1 MKIRQQ
7 KLKRRDGTIELVPET
22 LDDLWHL
29 KYIIENRDLVSAFT
43 KRRVEGTTDK
53 IRPEAAEKKSV
64 HLTIEVSGMEFH
76 RFSNRLRVRGVIR
89 SGVDTGEYHT
99 INIEIGSMVGIT
111 KHWKPDQLERIEDAK
126 ATSDRPRVTIIT
138 VESGE
143 AEIGRVRQF
152 GVDLVSHVTKPSGKQ
167 GGDFTHEFFASAA
180 DALSKS
186 VAGGEDHS
194 IIIAGP
200 GFIKEDFME
209 YLRSSNPD
217 IAARAVLED
226 TVSTGMPGFIE
237 VLRRGAVDRIVQ
249 ESRIGR
255 ETEMMDALMRE
266 ISTDGKCAYGTI
278 EVMTALELGAI
289 ETLLIVDETL
299 RNFREAGAGA
309 LQGAVTGAGSR
320 DEMESRTGRGTGEGG
335 GKESGAKSGIDADDL
350 LRRVEQM
357 QGRVVVLSS
366 EFEPGNRLD
375 ALGGMAALLRFKIE

>member
-7 KLKRRDGTIELVPET
+7 KLKRREGTIELVPET

-29 KYIIENRDLVSAFT
+29 KYIIENRDLISAFT
-43 KRRVEGTTDK
+43 KRRVEGATDK

-76 RFSNRLRVRGVIR
+76 RFSNRLRVRGIIR

-99 INIEIGSMVGIT
+99 INVELGSMVGIT

-152 GVDLVSHVTKPSGKQ
+152 GVDRVSQVTKPSGKQ

-226 TVSTGMPGFIE
+226 TVATGMPGFIE

-266 ISTDGKCAYGTI
+266 IATGGKCAYGTY
-278 EVMTALELGAI
+278 EVMAALELGAI

-309 LQGAVTGAGSR
+309 VQGAVTRAGAG
-320 DEMESRTGRGTGEGG
+320 DEMRAGTEGGTGGGRGN
-335 GKESGAKSGIDADDL
+335 ESGAKSSIDADDL
-350 LRRVEQM
+350 MRRVEQM

>member
-1 MKIRQQ
+1 MKIRRQ
-7 KLKRRDGTIELVPET
+7 KLKRREGVIELVPET

-43 KRRVEGTTDK
+43 KRRVEGATDK

-99 INIEIGSMVGIT
+99 INVEIGSMVGIT
-111 KHWKPDQLERIEDAK
+111 KHWKPDQLERIEEAK
-126 ATSDRPRVTIIT
+126 ALSNRPRVTIIT

-152 GVDLVSHVTKPSGKQ
+152 GVDRVSQITKPSGKQ

-180 DALSKS
+180 DALNKS
-186 VAGGEDHS
+186 VAGGGDHS

-209 YLRSSNPD
+209 YLRSASPD
-217 IAARAVLED
+217 IAARAVLVD

-266 ISTDGKCAYGTI
+266 IATYGKCAYGTA
-278 EVMTALELGAI
+278 EVMAALELGAI

-309 LQGAVTGAGSR
+309 VQGTVTGTGAG
-320 DEMESRTGRGTGEGG
+320 DEKGARTGGGGGEGAA
-335 GKESGAKSGIDADDL
+335 AKSGIDADDL

-375 ALGGMAALLRFKIE
+375 ALGGMAALLRFKIG

>member
-1 MKIRQQ
+1 MKIRRQ
-7 KLKRRDGTIELVPET
+7 KLKRREGAIELVPES

-29 KYIIENRDLVSAFT
+29 KYIIENHDLVSAFT
-43 KRRVEGTTDK
+43 KRRVEGATDK

-89 SGVDTGEYHT
+89 SGTDAGEYHT
-99 INIEIGSMVGIT
+99 INVEIGSMVSIT
-111 KHWKPDQLERIEDAK
+111 KHWKPDQLERIEEAR
-126 ATSDRPRVTIIT
+126 ALSNRPRVTIIT

-152 GVDLVSHVTKPSGKQ
+152 GVDRVSQVTKPSGKQ

-180 DALSKS
+180 DALNKS

-209 YLRSSNPD
+209 YLRSASPD

-266 ISTDGKCAYGTI
+266 ISTDGKCAYGTA
-278 EVMTALELGAI
+278 EVMAALELGAI

-309 LQGAVTGAGSR
+309 VQGAATGTGAG
-320 DEMESRTGRGTGEGG
+320 DEMRVGG
-335 GKESGAKSGIDADDL
+335 GEKLGSKSGIDADDL
-350 LRRVEQM
+350 MRRVEQM

>member
-1 MKIRQQ
+1 MKIRRQ
-7 KLKRRDGTIELVPET
+7 KLKRREGVIELVPET

-29 KYIIENRDLVSAFT
+29 KYIIENHDLVSAFT
-43 KRRVEGTTDK
+43 KRRVEGATDK

-64 HLTIEVSGMEFH
+64 HLTIEVFGMEFH

-111 KHWKPDQLERIEDAK
+111 KHWKPDQLERIAEAK
-126 ATSDRPRVTIIT
+126 ALSDRPRVTIIT

-152 GVDLVSHVTKPSGKQ
+152 GVDRVSQVTKPSGKQ
-167 GGDFTHEFFASAA
+167 GGDFTHEFFASTT
-180 DALSKS
+180 DALNKS
-186 VAGGEDHS
+186 VAGGGEHA

-209 YLRSSNPD
+209 YLRSTNPD

-266 ISTDGKCAYGTI
+266 ISTDGKCAYGI
-278 EVMTALELGAI
+278 VEVMAALELGAI

-299 RNFREAGAGA
+299 RNFREAGSGA
-309 LQGAVTGAGSR
+309 VQGAITGAGAG
-320 DEMESRTGRGTGEGG
+320 DEMGAGAGRGTEEGV

>member
-1 MKIRQQ
+1 MKIRRQ
-7 KLKRRDGTIELVPET
+7 KLKRREGVIELVPET

-43 KRRVEGTTDK
+43 KRRVEGATDK

-89 SGVDTGEYHT
+89 GGVDTGEYHT
-99 INIEIGSMVGIT
+99 INVEIGSMVGIT
-111 KHWKPDQLERIEDAK
+111 KHWKPDQLERIEEAK
-126 ATSDRPRVTIIT
+126 ALSDRPRVTIIT

-152 GVDLVSHVTKPSGKQ
+152 GVDRVSQITKPSGKQ

-180 DALSKS
+180 DALNKS
-186 VAGGEDHS
+186 VAGGGEHA

-209 YLRSSNPD
+209 YLRSASPD
-217 IAARAVLED
+217 IAARAVLVD

-255 ETEMMDALMRE
+255 ETEMMDSLMRE
-266 ISTDGKCAYGTI
+266 IATGGRCAYGTA
-278 EVMTALELGAI
+278 EVMAALELGAI

-309 LQGAVTGAGSR
+309 RAVTGAEAGSG
-320 DEMESRTGRGTGEGG
+320 DGRGGGTGEGG
-335 GKESGAKSGIDADDL
+335 RDEPAAKSGIDADDL

-375 ALGGMAALLRFKIE
+375 ALGGVAALLRFKIA

>member
-1 MKIRQQ
+1 MKIRRQ
-7 KLKRRDGTIELVPET
+7 KLKRREGVIELVPET

-29 KYIIENRDLVSAFT
+29 KYIIENHDLVSAFT
-43 KRRVEGTTDK
+43 KRRVEGATDK
-53 IRPEAAEKKSV
+53 IRPESAEKKSV
-64 HLTIEVSGMEFH
+64 HLMIEVFGMEFH

-89 SGVDTGEYHT
+89 SGVDTGEFHT
-99 INIEIGSMVGIT
+99 INVEIGSMVGIT
-111 KHWKPDQLERIEDAK
+111 KHWKPDQLERIAEAK
-126 ATSDRPRVTIIT
+126 ALSDRPRVTIIT

-152 GVDLVSHVTKPSGKQ
+152 GVDRVSQVTKPSGKQ

-180 DALSKS
+180 DALNKS
-186 VAGGEDHS
+186 VAGGGEHA

-209 YLRSSNPD
+209 YLRSTSPD

-266 ISTDGKCAYGTI
+266 ISTDGKCAYGTA
-278 EVMTALELGAI
+278 EVMAALELGAI

-309 LQGAVTGAGSR
+309 VQGAMTGAGAG
-320 DEMESRTGRGTGEGG
+320 DEMGAGTGRGTEEGG
-335 GKESGAKSGIDADDL
+335 GTESEAKSGIDADDL

-375 ALGGMAALLRFKIE
+375 ALGGMAALLRFKIG

>member
-1 MKIRQQ
+1 MKIRRQ
-7 KLKRRDGTIELVPET
+7 KLKRRHGVIELVPET

-29 KYIIENRDLVSAFT
+29 KYIIENGDLVSAFT
-43 KRRVEGTTDK
+43 KRRVEGATDK

-99 INIEIGSMVGIT
+99 INVEIGSMVGIT
-111 KHWKPDQLERIEDAK
+111 KHWKPDQLERIEEAK
-126 ATSDRPRVTIIT
+126 ALSNRPRVTIIT

-152 GVDLVSHVTKPSGKQ
+152 GVDRVSQITKPSGKQ

-180 DALSKS
+180 DALNKS
-186 VAGGEDHS
+186 VAGGGDHA

-200 GFIKEDFME
+200 GFIKEDFMD

-226 TVSTGMPGFIE
+226 TVATGMPGFIE

-266 ISTDGKCAYGTI
+266 IATYGKCAYGTA
-278 EVMTALELGAI
+278 EVMAALELGAI

-309 LQGAVTGAGSR
+309 VQGAVTGAAAGDR
-320 DEMESRTGRGTGEGG
+320 VGTGDEMGDGTGKG
-335 GKESGAKSGIDADDL
+335 SGAKSGIDADDL

>member
-1 MKIRQQ
+1 VDR
-7 KLKRRDGTIELVPET
+7 
-22 LDDLWHL
+22 
-29 KYIIENRDLVSAFT
+29 VS
-43 KRRVEGTTDK
+43 
-53 IRPEAAEKKSV
+53 
-64 HLTIEVSGMEFH
+64 
-76 RFSNRLRVRGVIR
+76 
-89 SGVDTGEYHT
+89 
-99 INIEIGSMVGIT
+99 
-111 KHWKPDQLERIEDAK
+111 Q
-126 ATSDRPRVTIIT
+126 
-138 VESGE
+138 
-143 AEIGRVRQF
+143 
-152 GVDLVSHVTKPSGKQ
+152 VTKPSGKQ

-180 DALSKS
+180 DALNQS
-186 VAGGEDHS
+186 VAGGGDHA

-209 YLRSSNPD
+209 YLRSASPD
-217 IAARAVLED
+217 IAARAVLVD

-266 ISTDGKCAYGTI
+266 IATDGRCAYGTA
-278 EVMTALELGAI
+278 EVMAALELGAI

-309 LQGAVTGAGSR
+309 RAVTGAGAG
-320 DEMESRTGRGTGEGG
+320 DEIGGGTGGGEGA
-335 GKESGAKSGIDADDL
+335 GAKSGINADDL

-375 ALGGMAALLRFKIE
+375 ALGGVAALLRFKIE